1 MQKRS
6 NNNRVTNTHADDERE
21 KKIEMIPQFY
31 TLVLWCVK
39 TSLKHCNLSAKL
51 WYDTDSTNF
60 GVQPIL
66 SRDKINPKNITR
78 YCVYESITRRTRNST
93 KGQHFDRLTFKTI
106 RWFREHWK
114 RRNWI
119 LLCATLFW
127 YILTLSLLTSPHKWV
142 MRTGER
148 GATKLK
154 HIAYAI
160 ASFKLLNAAIAT
172 DWHSSK

>member
-119 LLCATLFW
+119 LLCAVSIAWKNKEQLKQRQLCFGTSWLC
-127 YILTLSLLTSPHKWV
+127 LCLLLLTN
-142 MRTGER
+142 E
-148 GATKLK
+148 
-154 HIAYAI
+154 
-160 ASFKLLNAAIAT
+160 
-172 DWHSSK
+172 